1 MQMSMHLQHAFFNTL
16 WLWMWRWLWLWL
28 WLWQNANVKTNPNA
42 MSIHCDT
49 GQSKSL
55 FVWFHACTNDQSLVG
70 CNTGMRMWMPM
81 PMPMPMPIPDALAE
95 TTILFES
102 NIFFFVFH
110 FVQLCQTSVHSS
122 DAEVLD
128 FSNWWAFNRGRQ
140 TLRKPSCA
148 QHWKCS
154 KSFCR
159 MRYRLGKTKKRN

>member
-102 NIFFFVFH
+102 NIFFFCFPFCPTLSNVSTLKRRRGSGFQQLVG
-110 FVQLCQTSVHSS
+110 VQSWTPNFEKAFLRPTLKVLKEFLQ
-122 DAEVLD
+122 DEV
-128 FSNWWAFNRGRQ
+128 
-140 TLRKPSCA
+140 
-148 QHWKCS
+148 
-154 KSFCR
+154 
-159 MRYRLGKTKKRN
+159 